1 MEVTM
6 QITYLQEAQE
16 GFKPSNLYQWKYCKS
31 EELQSDGCNYF
42 LGLYAFPNDTEWRVV
57 SYEDISPLHVSR
69 GIKNRYF
76 EFNRR
81 AIMGAM
87 YECLTHINEELELC
101 ETE

>member
-1 MEVTM
+1 MAHKK
-6 QITYLQEAQE
+6 TYLQEAQK

-31 EELQSDGCNYF
+31 GEFF
-42 LGLYAFPNDTEWRVV
+42 LGLYAFPNDTEWRVI

-76 EFNRR
+76 EYNRR

-101 ETE
+101 EKE